1 MDIGRKLESARKAIG
16 YTLEKASEKSGI
28 SAPTISAY
36 EHCGTPTGREP
47 KFSQLSKLAEV
58 YRKTIDFFL
67 SDEPLI
73 ENLMLWRDSP
83 CIEEEIKQTEAEFR
97 QLCQQYN
104 NLELVMCA
112 KRSIRLPE
120 PEVTRPEEFNFTQA
134 NLLAEKTQKEF
145 LLGDI
150 PSMSLKQTLEE
161 KFYVKIF
168 HLDFSGSAISTV
180 SEQFGP
186 AILLNR
192 SGKSWRRNFD
202 LAHELFHILT
212 WSVFRTEA
220 PENAEPGSAEEKL
233 ANAFASRLLLP
244 TDSVKN
250 KIDSTKGT
258 DGKIS
263 FEALDE
269 IAREFGVSLDTLL
282 WRMLYLYNK
291 SGEDIEEYIEK
302 AKSLKINRPLRQSD
316 EPDKLPERY
325 CSLAIRA
332 LNEGKLSLMQF
343 AKYMDMSYKQAGE
356 YLAENEDFKDEK
368 ISISV
373 A

>member
-1 MDIGRKLESARKAIG
+1 MDIGQRLKIAREAIG
-16 YTLEKASEKSGI
+16 YTQEKAALESGIGKSSICEFEKSK
-28 SAPTISAY
+28 
-36 EHCGTPTGREP
+36 REP
-47 KFSQLSKLAEV
+47 KFSQLSKLAEI

-67 SDEPLI
+67 SDELPI
-73 ENLMLWRDSP
+73 ENLMLWRDAPS
-83 CIEEEIKQTEAEFR
+83 IEEEIKQTEAEFR
-97 QLCQQYN
+97 QLCQQYH

-112 KRSIRLPE
+112 KRSIRLPQ
-120 PEVTRPEEFNFTQA
+120 PEVTRPEEFNYTQA

-161 KFYVKIF
+161 KFCVKIF
-168 HLDFSGSAISTV
+168 HLDFLGSAISTI

-192 SGKSWRRNFD
+192 RNKLWRRNFD
-202 LAHELFHILT
+202 LAHELFHLLT
-212 WSVFRTEA
+212 WDIFRTGV
-220 PENAEPGSAEEKL
+220 PENTEPSPVEEKY

-250 KIDSTKGT
+250 KIDSVSGQ
-258 DGKIS
+258 DGKVS

-269 IAREFGVSLDTLL
+269 IAREFGISLDALL

-291 SGEDIEEYIEK
+291 SGEDIEEYIEQ
-302 AKSLKINRPLRQSD
+302 AKRIKINRPLRQSD
-316 EPDKLPERY
+316 KPDKLPERY

-343 AKYMDMSYKQAGE
+343 KKYMEIKYREAEE
-356 YLAENEDFKDEK
+356 YLVDEENVTDEE
-368 ISISV
+368 ISISIT
-373 A
+373 

>member
-1 MDIGRKLESARKAIG
+1 MDIGRKLKSAREAIG
-16 YTLEKASEKSGI
+16 YTLGKASEKSGI

-47 KFSQLSKLAEV
+47 KFSQLAKLAEV

-67 SDEPLI
+67 SDESPV
-73 ENLMLWRDSP
+73 ENLMLWRDAP
-83 CIEEEIKQTEAEFR
+83 NIEEEIKQTEAEFR
-97 QLCQQYN
+97 QLCEQYR
-104 NLELVMCA
+104 NLEAVMDGI
-112 KRSIRLPE
+112 KDTEMPKLPIKA
-120 PEVTRPEEFNFTQA
+120 EEFTYKHAEQ
-134 NLLAEKTQKEF
+134 LAEKTKKEF

-161 KFYVKIF
+161 KYYVKIF
-168 HLDFSGSAISTV
+168 HLGFSGSAISTR

-192 SGKSWRRNFD
+192 RNKLWRRNFD
-202 LAHELFHILT
+202 LAHELFHLLT
-212 WSVFRTEA
+212 WSIFRT
-220 PENAEPGSAEEKL
+220 PDSENKEPSEYEEKL

-244 TDSVKN
+244 TDSVKD
-250 KIDSTKGT
+250 KIEAAMNEERE
-258 DGKIS
+258 IS

-269 IAREFGVSLDTLL
+269 IAREFGVSLEALL

-291 SGEDIEEYIEK
+291 SGEDIEKYIEQ
-302 AKSLKINRPLRQSD
+302 AKKVKMNRPLRQSD
-316 EPDKLPERY
+316 KPDKLPERY

-332 LNEGKLSLMQF
+332 LKEGKLSLLQF
-343 AKYMDMSYKQAGE
+343 EKYMCISYKEAE
-356 YLAENEDFKDEK
+356 KYLAEDEDFRDEK

>member
-1 MDIGRKLESARKAIG
+1 MDIGQRLKIAREAIG
-16 YTLEKASEKSGI
+16 YTQEKAALESGIGKSSICEFEKSK
-28 SAPTISAY
+28 
-36 EHCGTPTGREP
+36 REP
-47 KFSQLSKLAEV
+47 KFSQLSKLAEI

-67 SDEPLI
+67 SDELPI
-73 ENLMLWRDSP
+73 ENLMLWRNAP
-83 CIEEEIKQTEAEFR
+83 VVEEEIRQTEAEFR
-97 QLCQQYN
+97 QLCEQYRK
-104 NLELVMCA
+104 LELLMGQ
-112 KRSIRLPE
+112 KRSVRLPQ
-120 PEVTRPEEFNFTQA
+120 PEVTRSDEFNYTQA

-145 LLGDI
+145 SLGDT

-168 HLDFSGSAISTV
+168 HLDFSGSAISTR

-192 SGKSWRRNFD
+192 RNKLWRRNFD
-202 LAHELFHILT
+202 LAHELFHLLT
-212 WSVFRTEA
+212 WDIFRTGVT
-220 PENAEPGSAEEKL
+220 ENTEPSPVEEKY
-233 ANAFASRLLLP
+233 ANAFASRVLLP
-244 TDSVKN
+244 TDSAKN
-250 KIDSTKGT
+250 KIDSVSGQ
-258 DGKIS
+258 DGKVS
-263 FEALDE
+263 FEVLDE
-269 IAREFGVSLDTLL
+269 IAREFGVSLDALL

-291 SGEDIEEYIEK
+291 SGEDIEKYIEQ

-356 YLAENEDFKDEK
+356 YLAEDEDFKDEK